1 MSEWQILNSILA
13 VFISLASFFK
23 MFFKSLNTYLPK
35 IESELL
41 VLSDIQGKTALTIAT
56 ANKVVP
62 AVIKAILTL
71 FTLGLGALEDC
82 CAVGNCAVVELKEA
96 D

>member
-1 MSEWQILNSILA
+1 M
-13 VFISLASFFK
+13 FISLASFLRCSSK
-23 MFFKSLNTYLPK
+23 AITLTK

-41 VLSDIQGKTALTIAT
+41 VLSDIQGKTALTIAA

-62 AVIKAILTL
+62 TVLKAVLTL

-82 CAVGNCAVVELKEA
+82 CAVGNCAAVELREA

>member
-1 MSEWQILNSILA
+1 M
-13 VFISLASFFK
+13 FISLASFLRCSSK
-23 MFFKSLNTYLPK
+23 ALSLTK
-35 IESELL
+35 IESDLL
-41 VLSDIQGKTALTIAT
+41 VLSDIQWKTALTIAT

-62 AVIKAILTL
+62 TVIKAVLTL

-82 CAVGNCAVVELKEA
+82 CAVGNCAAVELREA

>member
-23 MFFKSLNTYLPK
+23 MFFKVLTLTK
-35 IESELL
+35 IESDLL
-41 VLSDIQGKTALTIAT
+41 VLSDIKGKTALTIAT

-62 AVIKAILTL
+62 TVIKAILTL

>member
-1 MSEWQILNSILA
+1 MTEWQILNSILA
-13 VFISLASFFK
+13 VFISLASFLRCSSK
-23 MFFKSLNTYLPK
+23 ALTLTK

-41 VLSDIQGKTALTIAT
+41 VLSDIQEKTALTIAT

-82 CAVGNCAVVELKEA
+82 CAVGNCAAVELREA

>member
-1 MSEWQILNSILA
+1 MTEWQILNSILT
-13 VFISLASFFK
+13 VFISLASILRCSSK
-23 MFFKSLNTYLPK
+23 ALILTK

-62 AVIKAILTL
+62 TVIKAILTL
-71 FTLGLGALEDC
+71 FTLGLGALEDLLC
-82 CAVGNCAVVELKEA
+82 GG
-96 D
+96 

>member
-1 MSEWQILNSILA
+1 MYSILA
-13 VFISLASFFK
+13 VFISLASFLRCSSK
-23 MFFKSLNTYLPK
+23 ALTLKK

-41 VLSDIQGKTALTIAT
+41 GLSDIQGETALTIAT

-62 AVIKAILTL
+62 TVIKAILTL
-71 FTLGLGALEDC
+71 FTLGLGALEEC
-82 CAVGNCAVVELKEA
+82 CPVGNCAAVELREA